1 MGLYY
6 YGEAREVKNYI
17 EDILNGYIKN
27 FSVSNLKARINSLYT
42 KQALSVLQYN
52 DLMDYVYAFSASED
66 NAKTI
71 KKESKISIKNEDG
84 TKHIVINTN
93 RASGGSLLLNKVK
106 ENTGQLIDFKNSI
119 HCSNVCELVT
129 QESLIKKN
137 TTSNNTPC
145 EEQEFVELCPDNTN
159 DSIPFVPDTTPS
171 IIEDISKQ
179 S

>member
-66 NAKTI
+66 KTKAI
-71 KKESKISIKNEDG
+71 KKESKISI
-84 TKHIVINTN
+84 
-93 RASGGSLLLNKVK
+93 
-106 ENTGQLIDFKNSI
+106 
-119 HCSNVCELVT
+119 
-129 QESLIKKN
+129 
-137 TTSNNTPC
+137 
-145 EEQEFVELCPDNTN
+145 
-159 DSIPFVPDTTPS
+159 
-171 IIEDISKQ
+171 
-179 S
+179 